1 MGSFDAGIATA
12 PAQPLDSGLR
22 ALCGIAAFYRI
33 AADPNHLHHELS
45 LGRGVASEREILRA
59 AAAIGLRARATV
71 NLTEARLKTLP
82 VPAIVRLSEGTF
94 AVLGGPTASGLYR
107 LVDPVTRADR
117 ELGASEV
124 LRECGGSAILVARK
138 LGGAGADP
146 RTFGLKWFLPSLW
159 RYRKPLAHVLV
170 ASLFVQIF
178 ALVTPLFFQVV
189 VDKVLTHK
197 GYSTLFVLVAGIA
210 IIGLFDVV
218 LQYLRTYALSHTTN
232 RIDVELGQR
241 LFRHLLRLPLDYFET
256 RSAGQTVARVRELE
270 TIRNFLTG
278 QGLFAAIDL
287 VFAIVFLCILWLYS
301 WSLTLIVL
309 GSIPLYAVVGILVRP
324 PLREMVKEK
333 FNRGAVSQQLL
344 VEAIIGIQTVKSAA
358 VEPVMQAQWEEKLA
372 AYVKTAFR
380 TTLLGAGGQ
389 NVIQYISKLS
399 SALLL
404 LFGARAVINGDLS
417 VGSLVAFNMI
427 AGQATGPVLR
437 LSQLWQDF
445 QQVQISI
452 DRLGD
457 ILNTPMERAPAT
469 RLTLPPPRGS
479 IEFRNVTF
487 RYRPGSQDILKRIN
501 LHIRPGEVVGIVG
514 ASGSGKSTLT
524 KLIQRL
530 YLANEGQVLL
540 DGMDISQTDPAWLR
554 SHIGVVLQE
563 NLLFNRTIHENI
575 SLANP
580 ALPRAQVMTVARL
593 SGADE
598 FISRLPQGYDT
609 LIEERGANLSGGQR
623 QRIAIARALATN
635 PPLLIFD
642 EATSAL
648 DYESERVVQ
657 ENMRH
662 VQSSLLP
669 IALPRSETATGSSA
683 WRTGISSRWVRMK
696 SCSANQMAFSPGSG
710 LCRTMRGSAHERDEQ
725 EHPCPARP
733 VADPIGS

>member
-1 MGSFDAGIATA
+1 MGSLDPGIANA
-12 PAQPLDSGLR
+12 AAQPVDSGLR

-33 AADPNHLHHELS
+33 AADPNQLHHELAIGS
-45 LGRGVASEREILRA
+45 GVASELDLLRA
-59 AAAIGLRARATV
+59 ASAVGLKARAV
-71 NLTEARLKTLP
+71 RELTEARLRNLP
-82 VPAIVRLSEGTF
+82 VPAIVHMPEGTF
-94 AVLGGPTASGLYR
+94 AILGGPTPAGRYR
-107 LVDPVTRADR
+107 VIDPVTRADR
-117 ELGASEV
+117 ELSAAELLIETGARA
-124 LRECGGSAILVARK
+124 LLVARK
-138 LGGAGADP
+138 LGGAGTDP

-309 GSIPLYAVVGILVRP
+309 GSIPLYALVGFLVRP
-324 PLREMVKEK
+324 PLRDMVKEK

-344 VEAIIGIQTVKSAA
+344 VEAIIGIQTVKAAA

-372 AYVKTAFR
+372 AYVKTAFQ

-389 NVIQYISKLS
+389 NVIQYISKLTT
-399 SALLL
+399 ALLL
-404 LFGARAVINGDLS
+404 LFGARAVINGELS

-427 AGQATGPVLR
+427 ASQATAPVLR

-457 ILNTPMERAPAT
+457 ILNTPMERTPAT
-469 RLTLPPPRGS
+469 RLALPAPRGL
-479 IEFRNVTF
+479 IEFKNVSF
-487 RYRPGSQDILKRIN
+487 RYRPGGQDILKSIN
-501 LHIRPGEVVGIVG
+501 LHVRPGEVVGIVG

-540 DGMDISQTDPAWLR
+540 DGMDLSQMDPAWLR
-554 SHIGVVLQE
+554 GHIGVVLQE

-575 SLANP
+575 ALANP
-580 ALPRAQVMTVARL
+580 ALPRAQVLAVARL

-598 FISRLPQGYDT
+598 FISKLPQGYDT
-609 LIEERGANLSGGQR
+609 VIEERGANLSGGQR

-662 VQSSLLP
+662 IVQGRTVIIIAHRLAAVRNCHRIIGMADGRVVEMGTHDELLQ
-669 IALPRSETATGSSA
+669 
-683 WRTGISSRWVRMK
+683 K
-696 SCSANQMAFSPGSG
+696 KDG
-710 LCRTMRGSAHERDEQ
+710 LFARLWTLQHDTRV
-725 EHPCPARP
+725 PA
-733 VADPIGS
+733 